1 MSAILSAP
9 PVAREEASIHGSA
22 RGGGMAERSGW
33 RGGGMAERLPER
45 ALGTWLEREDDDLIA
60 LGSNLKGA
68 EPENHFEYEMLM

>member
-1 MSAILSAP
+1 
-9 PVAREEASIHGSA
+9 
-22 RGGGMAERSGW
+22 MAERSGW